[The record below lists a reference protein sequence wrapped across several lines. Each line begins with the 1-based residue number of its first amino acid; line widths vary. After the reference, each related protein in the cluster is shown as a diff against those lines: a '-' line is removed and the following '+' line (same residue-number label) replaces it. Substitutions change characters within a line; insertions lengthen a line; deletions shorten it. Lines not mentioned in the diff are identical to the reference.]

1 MSKSDIARQFDL
13 PERQSKLNTMLR
25 EEGLK
30 DEQVYCVC
38 RTSDVTRFM
47 IGCDKCEEWY
57 HGDCINVT
65 EIEANRIKKF
75 FCNKCRLKEPSLEIK
90 YKQKKPH
97 HHHHDNSKHHKDN
110 EKRESKEK
118 SKDKEK
124 EKDKDKDKDKDK
136 EKEKDRV
143 KDKERKDK
151 IKREKEK
158 HRYDNHSSSKSKSS
172 GKSSSGS
179 HRCGACEACYQRED
193 CGRCENC
200 KDMAKFGGPHKLR
213 QKCKKRQCQN
223 FVQLA
228 QKNKSNNS
236 SIKKQRDYELEK
248 PAKPPQPPPLKVV
261 DEYVMTVL
269 KDKNEY
275 SDEEPWEPLKKP
287 KDHTYSEHTNRNKEK
302 STKTHSQKRK
312 EKNVATKKRKGRHEP
327 PSSDSDSDVGWPK
340 NETSVL
346 KQCFGPHC
354 VKPSRPNSK
363 YCSEECGLKLASGRI
378 YSVLP
383 QRIQEWKASE
393 CEAEKRDIR
402 QLEKIRRQ
410 QLEAREVLQQLD
422 QRHLE
427 LDRLVERGKNV
438 QIDPN
443 ADDGNDE
450 EAGDG
455 VYIYCVTCGHEV
467 QARRAI
473 RHLEN
478 CFNKLESQT
487 TFGSMYKTRIEG
499 NNMFCDYYNPSTLTY
514 CKRLRV
520 MCPEHTKA
528 PVVLESQVCGSPLTA
543 NIFDETGKICHA
555 SKKRCLRHY
564 CWEKMRRAEIDME
577 RVRQWLKLDELL
589 EQERMV
595 RQAMTNRAGVL
606 GLMLHSTYDH
616 ALAEKL
622 QQSQQYH
629 QNNDHQYH
637 SGHKHPRTTHHP
649 SQPKSTSSA
658 NDSKT
663 HRHHQST
670 HHYPHS
676 DHRYHNEVNN
686 QQHHIDH
693 QYHNREKKHHHN
705 DHQYHSSREKKVP
718 DDHRYH
724 NDHQYYSSK
733 KHK

>member
-1 MSKSDIARQFDL
+1 
-13 PERQSKLNTMLR
+13 MLR

-38 RTSDVTRFM
+38 RTSDVSRFM

-65 EIEANRIKKF
+65 EIEANKIKKF
-75 FCNKCRLKEPSLEIK
+75 FCNRCRLKDSSLEIK

-97 HHHHDNSKHHKDN
+97 HHHHEDNKHYKDS
-110 EKRESKEK
+110 EKRDKESKEK
-118 SKDKEK
+118 RDKEKNDKVKK
-124 EKDKDKDKDKDK
+124 EKDKHRSDK
-136 EKEKDRV
+136 
-143 KDKERKDK
+143 
-151 IKREKEK
+151 
-158 HRYDNHSSSKSKSS
+158 HSSSKSKSS
-172 GKSSSGS
+172 GRSSSS

-213 QKCKKRQCQN
+213 QKCKKRQCHN

-228 QKNKSNNS
+228 QKNKNNNS
-236 SIKKQRDYELEK
+236 SIKKHHEYKMEK
-248 PAKPPQPPPLKVV
+248 PANSLPRPMDFVGDHV
-261 DEYVMTVL
+261 TVL
-269 KDKNEY
+269 KDKNEI
-275 SDEEPWEPLKKP
+275 SDEELWEPKKSKEVP
-287 KDHTYSEHTNRNKEK
+287 PFLDRNKNKEK
-302 STKTHSQKRK
+302 ESKAHIQKRK
-312 EKNVATKKRKGRHEP
+312 EQNIVSKKRKGRHDQ
-327 PSSDSDSDVGWPK
+327 PSSDSDSDGGWPRGE
-340 NETSVL
+340 NSVN
-346 KQCFGPHC
+346 KQCFGPQC
-354 VKPSRPNSK
+354 VKPCRPSSK
-363 YCSEECGLKLASGRI
+363 YCSEECGLKLAEGRI
-378 YSVLP
+378 FSVLP
-383 QRIQEWKASE
+383 QRIQEWKMSE
-393 CEAEKRDIR
+393 CEAEKLDIR

-422 QRHLE
+422 HRHLE
-427 LDRLVERGKNV
+427 LDKLLERGKNEV
-438 QIDPN
+438 IDPH

-450 EAGDG
+450 EGGDG

-499 NNMFCDYYNPSTLTY
+499 NNMFCDYYNSSTLTY

-528 PVVLESQVCGSPLTA
+528 PTVSDKEVCGAPLTA
-543 NIFDETGKICHA
+543 NVFDETGKICLA
-555 SKKRCLRHY
+555 SKKKCLRHY

-589 EQERMV
+589 EQERLV

-616 ALAEKL
+616 ALAVKL
-622 QQSQQYH
+622 QQSQQQQYH

-637 SGHKHPRTTHHP
+637 SGHKHPRTSHSNHT
-649 SQPKSTSSA
+649 KSSSN
-658 NDSKT
+658 NDSSKAQN
-663 HRHHQST
+663 RHQHSSQ
-670 HHYPHS
+670 HYSHS
-676 DHRYHNEVNN
+676 DHRYHNEVYH
-686 QQHHIDH
+686 QQPQAPQHHHVDH
-693 QYHNREKKHHHN
+693 QYHNRERKHHHS
-705 DHQYHSSREKKVP
+705 DHQYHSSREKKNTE
-718 DDHRYH
+718 DRFH